1 MIRFLTRW
9 IIHCRAI
16 KKRWQVDARLL
27 ATLDPRGSNYK
38 AQRHTFRSRADGDL
52 AEFWHWSKVASEVA
66 RIDPRAKTDF
76 AVLKDLADQENADRG

>member
-1 MIRFLTRW
+1 MD
-9 IIHCRAI
+9 H
-16 KKRWQVDARLL
+16 
-27 ATLDPRGSNYK
+27 TLPCNKEAVAGRCQASSNFRSTGSNYK
-38 AQRHTFRSRADGDL
+38 AQRHTFRSWADGDL